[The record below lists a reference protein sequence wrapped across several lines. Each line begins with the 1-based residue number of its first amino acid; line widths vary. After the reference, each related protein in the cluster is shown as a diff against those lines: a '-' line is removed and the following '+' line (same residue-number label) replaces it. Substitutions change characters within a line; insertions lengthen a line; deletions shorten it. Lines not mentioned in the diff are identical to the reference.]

1 MTDRVY
7 PSATKPNGTTTTT
20 TTTRI
25 PAVAAT
31 NPLPIPPAKAHLRHP
46 YRQNPP
52 HTARRT
58 HRTRRNYL
66 CCCCCW
72 SLLVIII
79 LLIVTAIAG
88 AIAYSI
94 YKPHRPTF
102 SFTSLKISQFN
113 LTTAPDDSTTLT
125 TKLNITLSCTNP
137 NKKLIF
143 IYDPIQITT
152 LTSSSQEV
160 QIGQGS
166 FKAFTSNPQ
175 NITYIHTSLHTASQV
190 LDADSVTSLRSDL
203 KKNSGLPLKILLDTK
218 VVVKADNLKS
228 KKLGIRIK
236 CEGVHATTPKGKS
249 ATVASVSKAKC
260 KVDLRVKIWKWTF

>member
-20 TTTRI
+20 

-31 NPLPIPPAKAHLRHP
+31 NHHNPLPIPPAKAHLRHP

-52 HTARRT
+52 QTARRRS
-58 HRTRRNYL
+58 HRTKRNYF

-72 SLLVIII
+72 SIFILII
-79 LLIVTAIAG
+79 LLIATAIAG

-113 LTTAPDDSTTLT
+113 LTTASDDSTRLT

-152 LTSSSQEV
+152 LTSSEV
-160 QIGQGS
+160 ELGQGS
-166 FKAFTSNPQ
+166 FKSFTSNPK
-175 NITYIHTSLHTASQV
+175 NITYIHTPLHTTSQV

-203 KKNSGLPLKILLDTK
+203 KKKSGLPLKILLDTK
-218 VVVKADNLKS
+218 VVVKADNLKT

-236 CEGVHATTPKGKS
+236 CEGVHVTTPKGMEL
-249 ATVASVSKAKC
+249 VY
-260 KVDLRVKIWKWTF
+260 VKRNSNM

>member
-7 PSATKPNGTTTTT
+7 PSATKPNGTTTTA
-20 TTTRI
+20 
-25 PAVAAT
+25 PPVAAT
-31 NPLPIPPAKAHLRHP
+31 NHHNPLPIPPAKAHLRHP

-52 HTARRT
+52 HTARRS
-58 HRTRRNYL
+58 HRTKRNYF

-72 SLLVIII
+72 SIFILII
-79 LLIVTAIAG
+79 LLIATAIAG

-113 LTTAPDDSTTLT
+113 LTTSSSDDSTRLT

-137 NKKLIF
+137 NKKLTF

-152 LTSSSQEV
+152 LTSSEV
-160 QIGQGS
+160 QIGQGE
-166 FKAFTSNPQ
+166 FKSFTSNPK
-175 NITYIHTSLHTASQV
+175 NITYIHTPIHTTSQV

-203 KKNSGLPLKILLDTK
+203 KKKTGLPLKILLDTK
-218 VVVKADNLKS
+218 VVVKADNLKT

-236 CEGVHATTPKGKS
+236 CEGVHVTAPKGKS
-249 ATVASVSKAKC
+249 ASIASVSKAKC